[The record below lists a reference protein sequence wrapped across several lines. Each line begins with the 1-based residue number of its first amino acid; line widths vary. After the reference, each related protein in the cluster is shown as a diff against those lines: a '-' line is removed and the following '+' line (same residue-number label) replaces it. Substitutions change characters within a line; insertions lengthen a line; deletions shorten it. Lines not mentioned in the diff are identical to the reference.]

1 MNANG
6 SAGVSSDVSIGARMP
21 HLLTIAIV
29 AAGAGLM
36 LLLVSGAGIY
46 LAVRPRTE

>member
-6 SAGVSSDVSIGARMP
+6 SAGVSSDVSIGAKIP

-29 AAGAGLM
+29 AAGTGLV
-36 LLLVSGAGIY
+36 LLLISGAGIY
-46 LAVRPRTE
+46 LAVRPRES